1 MGKGGL
7 LMSHLPTSLAAWG
20 KPEFE
25 QVLKTE
31 LEGLD
36 PVHLPLQQGLSVS
49 SYAVPEG
56 FWVTVLGVSESGNAI
71 RARVGVFYAG
81 IVAGCSCADDPTP
94 VEPVPEYCVVAV
106 SIDKGTGAAAFALVD
121 EDGEE

>member
-1 MGKGGL
+1 MAL
-7 LMSHLPTSLAAWG
+7 FPQSIAAWG
-20 KPEFE
+20 TPEFPA
-25 QVLKTE
+25 VLKTE

-36 PVHLPLQQGLSVS
+36 PAHLPLQQGLSVS

-106 SIDKGTGAAAFALVD
+106 SIDKETGAAAFALAE